1 MGSTEPKTLPTLQ
14 QMNNIN
20 KKKYWIIDLEGYGMP
35 EDTREA
41 RGPFKSIADA
51 ENWLKADAADS
62 FQSYNEPDTLGEFRD
77 WAHPVLIVEV
87 KKMVKQVPVVS
98 FKINLEESK

>member
-1 MGSTEPKTLPTLQ
+1 M
-14 QMNNIN
+14 QMNETN
-20 KKKYWIIDLEGYGMP
+20 KKKYWIIELEGYGMP

-51 ENWLKADAADS
+51 ENWLKTDAAES
-62 FQSYNEPDTLGEFRD
+62 FQSYNDPEKLGEFRD
-77 WAHPVLIVEV
+77 WAHPVLIVEE

-98 FKINLEESK
+98 FKVKLEEIK